1 MLNQTSNRSHG
12 RFIKKD
18 DPVRKVMNISEFNLM
33 EICDKPV
40 TYHDNAS
47 ANIIH
52 NRLHA
57 EEDLA
62 EGVRDSYEIN
72 MSFPHELR
80 PVIRP
85 LDFTEEWKKQKKR
98 MANRHH
104 RLEEEEEFEL
114 DVTSLL
120 KEKKIDFKKA
130 TFKVIETVVPEQKKD
145 TKDKPPVNL
154 FPQALPVKT
163 SPTETKAAAPQP
175 ARPASSRPATP
186 PPAQAP
192 EPMQETMHHTASD
205 ADEFVPYVPT
215 RDGSSPEAPVQ
226 RMEPPRLTE
235 EERDRLRDE
244 ARAAGYQQGFQQGE
258 EKGTLSAQDKITAIT
273 DELANIMEN
282 LQGMQKSIL
291 THVQENFLMICQ
303 SFLEALLHREFK
315 VKPESFGAVI
325 ERAIADALPDDE
337 FLIHVSPQAYQ
348 DLSTWSNPEMKRRL
362 RVDDKLQNDHF
373 RVEGKH
379 SVIDGDLP
387 KIIRDLLEQADI
399 QLFESKEKAG

>member
-1 MLNQTSNRSHG
+1 MLNQANNRNHG

-18 DPVRKVMNISEFNLM
+18 DPVRKVMTISEFNLM

-40 TYHDNAS
+40 TYHDNAN

-57 EEDLA
+57 GEELA

-85 LDFTEEWKKQKKR
+85 LDFTEEWNKQKKR
-98 MANRHH
+98 MTSRHH
-104 RLEEEEEFEL
+104 RLEDEEEFEL

-120 KEKKIDFKKA
+120 KESKIDLKRA
-130 TFKVIETVVPEQKKD
+130 TFKVIETAMPQQKKD
-145 TKDKPPVNL
+145 VKDSKPPVNL
-154 FPQALPVKT
+154 FPQAMPVKT
-163 SPTETKAAAPQP
+163 NVEPKAAAPAPQP
-175 ARPASSRPATP
+175 ASPAAPQAPPP
-186 PPAQAP
+186 PPAS
-192 EPMQETMHHTASD
+192 EPVHHTQGD
-205 ADEFVPYVPT
+205 ADDFVPYAPS
-215 RDGSSPEAPVQ
+215 RDKANPEAQVQ
-226 RMEPPRLTE
+226 RMEPPKLTE
-235 EERDRLRDE
+235 EEKEMLRNE
-244 ARAAGYQQGFQQGE
+244 ARAEGYQQGFQQGE
-258 EKGTLSAQDKITAIT
+258 EKGTLSAQDKVTAIT

-315 VKPESFGAVI
+315 VNPESFGAVI
-325 ERAIADALPDDE
+325 ERAISDALPDDE
-337 FLIHVSPQAYQ
+337 FIIHVSPQAFQ
-348 DLSTWSNPEMKRRL
+348 DLSNWSNPQMRRRL

-387 KIIRDLLEQADI
+387 KIIRDLLDQADI

>member
-1 MLNQTSNRSHG
+1 MLNHTNNRSHG

-18 DPVRKVMNISEFNLM
+18 DPVRNVMNISEFNLM

-40 TYHDNAS
+40 TYHDNAN

-57 EEDLA
+57 EEDLQ

-72 MSFPHELR
+72 MSFPHESR

-104 RLEEEEEFEL
+104 RLDDEEEFEL
-114 DVTSLL
+114 DVTSML
-120 KEKKIDFKKA
+120 KENKIDFRKA
-130 TFKVIETVVPEQKKD
+130 TFKVIESAAPQKK
-145 TKDKPPVNL
+145 KDQSDINPPVNL
-154 FPQALPVKT
+154 FPQAMPVK
-163 SPTETKAAAPQP
+163 
-175 ARPASSRPATP
+175 AS
-186 PPAQAP
+186 AP
-192 EPMQETMHHTASD
+192 EPKVEAPAAQAKANRPSPPPPPVQEPALHSQDD
-205 ADEFVPYVPT
+205 ADDFVPYVPGKDNA
-215 RDGSSPEAPVQ
+215 RPEAPVQ
-226 RMEPPRLTE
+226 RMEPPRLSE
-235 EERDRLRDE
+235 EERERLREE
-244 ARAAGYQQGFQQGE
+244 AKAEGYQQGFLQGE
-258 EKGTLSAQDKITAIT
+258 EKGTLSAQDRITAIT
-273 DELANIMEN
+273 DELAKIMEN

-291 THVQENFLMICQ
+291 NHVQENFLMICQ

-315 VKPESFGAVI
+315 INPESFGAVI
-325 ERAIADALPDDE
+325 ERAIADALPEDE
-337 FLIHVSPQAYQ
+337 FVIHVSPQAFQ
-348 DLSTWSNPEMKRRL
+348 DLSNWSNPEMRRRL
-362 RVDDKLQNDHF
+362 KVDDKLQNDHF

-387 KIIRDLLEQADI
+387 KIIRDLLDQADI

>member
-1 MLNQTSNRSHG
+1 MLNQANNRSHG

-18 DPVRKVMNISEFNLM
+18 DPVRQVMNISEFNLM

-40 TYHDNAS
+40 THHDNAN

-72 MSFPHELR
+72 MSFPHESR

-104 RLEEEEEFEL
+104 RLEDEEEFEL

-120 KEKKIDFKKA
+120 KENKIDFKKA
-130 TFKVIETVVPEQKKD
+130 TFRVIETPAPRQKK
-145 TKDKPPVNL
+145 TEKEATPPVNL
-154 FPQALPVKT
+154 FPQATPVKST
-163 SPTETKAAAPQP
+163 APKPEAAPAPSRAAAPSP
-175 ARPASSRPATP
+175 TP
-186 PPAQAP
+186 ETAHHAQA
-192 EPMQETMHHTASD
+192 D
-205 ADEFVPYVPT
+205 ADDFVPYAPA
-215 RDGSSPEAPVQ
+215 RDKANPEAQVQ
-226 RMEPPRLTE
+226 RMEPPKLTE
-235 EERDRLRDE
+235 EEREALRNE
-244 ARAAGYQQGFQQGE
+244 ARAEGYQQGFQQGE

-273 DELANIMEN
+273 DELANIIEN
-282 LQGMQKSIL
+282 MTGMQKSIL
-291 THVQENFLMICQ
+291 NHVQENFLMICQ

-315 VKPESFGAVI
+315 INPESFGAVI
-325 ERAIADALPDDE
+325 ERAISDALPEDE
-337 FLIHVSPQAYQ
+337 FFIHVSPQAFQ
-348 DLSTWSNPEMKRRL
+348 DLSNWSNPEMRRRL

-387 KIIRDLLEQADI
+387 KIIRDLLDQADI

>member
-1 MLNQTSNRSHG
+1 MLNQANNRSHG

-40 TYHDNAS
+40 TYHDNAN

-57 EEDLA
+57 EEELA

-120 KEKKIDFKKA
+120 KENKIDFKKA
-130 TFKVIETVVPEQKKD
+130 TFKVIETATPQQKKD
-145 TKDKPPVNL
+145 VKEAKPPVNL
-154 FPQALPVKT
+154 FPQAIPVKA
-163 SPTETKAAAPQP
+163 EAKASAPAPQP
-175 ARPASSRPATP
+175 ARPTAQKAAP
-186 PPAQAP
+186 PPAP
-192 EPMQETMHHTASD
+192 EPMHHTQAD
-205 ADEFVPYVPT
+205 ADDFVPYAPT
-215 RDGSSPEAPVQ
+215 RDKANPEAQVQ
-226 RMEPPRLTE
+226 RMEPPKLTE
-235 EERDRLRDE
+235 EERELLRNE
-244 ARAAGYQQGFQQGE
+244 ARAEGYQQGFQQGE

-315 VKPESFGAVI
+315 VNPESFGAVI
-325 ERAIADALPDDE
+325 ERAISDALPDDE
-337 FLIHVSPQAYQ
+337 FIIHVSPQAFQ
-348 DLSTWSNPEMKRRL
+348 DLSNWSNPEMRRRL

-387 KIIRDLLEQADI
+387 KIIRDLLDQADI

>member
-1 MLNQTSNRSHG
+1 MLNQANNRSHG

-40 TYHDNAS
+40 TYHDNAN

-57 EEDLA
+57 EEELA

-120 KEKKIDFKKA
+120 KENKIDFKKA
-130 TFKVIETVVPEQKKD
+130 TFKVIETAMPQQKKD
-145 TKDKPPVNL
+145 VKDSKPPVNL
-154 FPQALPVKT
+154 FPQAIPVKANV
-163 SPTETKAAAPQP
+163 ENKAEAPAAQP
-175 ARPASSRPATP
+175 ARPAARQAPPTP
-186 PPAQAP
+186 PPAP
-192 EPMQETMHHTASD
+192 EPVHHTQGD
-205 ADEFVPYVPT
+205 ADDFVPYAPS
-215 RDGSSPEAPVQ
+215 RDKANPEAQVQ
-226 RMEPPRLTE
+226 RMEPPKLTE
-235 EERDRLRDE
+235 EEKEMLRDE
-244 ARAAGYQQGFQQGE
+244 ARAEGYQQGFQQGE

-273 DELANIMEN
+273 AELANIMEN

-291 THVQENFLMICQ
+291 THVQENFMMICQ

-315 VKPESFGAVI
+315 VNPESFGAVI
-325 ERAIADALPDDE
+325 ERAISDALPDDE
-337 FLIHVSPQAYQ
+337 FIIHVSPQAFQ
-348 DLSTWSNPEMKRRL
+348 DLSNWSNPEMRRRL

-387 KIIRDLLEQADI
+387 KIIRDLLDQADI

>member
-1 MLNQTSNRSHG
+1 
-12 RFIKKD
+12 
-18 DPVRKVMNISEFNLM
+18 MNISEFNLM

-40 TYHDNAS
+40 TYHDNAN

-52 NRLHA
+52 NRLHSD
-57 EEDLA
+57 EDLA
-62 EGVRDSYEIN
+62 EGVRESYEIN

-85 LDFTEEWKKQKKR
+85 LDFTEEWKRQKKR
-98 MANRHH
+98 MANRNH

-120 KEKKIDFKKA
+120 KENKIDFKKA
-130 TFKVIETVVPEQKKD
+130 TFRVIETAMPQQKKD
-145 TKDKPPVNL
+145 VKEAKPPVNL
-154 FPQALPVKT
+154 FPQAMPVKA
-163 SPTETKAAAPQP
+163 SGGEPKASAPASQP
-175 ARPASSRPATP
+175 ARPAAGHPAPTP
-186 PPAQAP
+186 SATTPV
-192 EPMQETMHHTASD
+192 QETMHHTQSD
-205 ADEFVPYVPT
+205 ADDFVPYAPT
-215 RDGSSPEAPVQ
+215 KGGASPETPVQ
-226 RMEPPRLTE
+226 RMEPPQLSE
-235 EERDRLRDE
+235 DEREALRNE
-244 ARAAGYQQGFQQGE
+244 ARAEGYQQGFQQGE
-258 EKGTLSAQDKITAIT
+258 EKGTLSAQDKISAIT

-291 THVQENFLMICQ
+291 NHVQENFLMICQ

-315 VKPESFGAVI
+315 VNPESFGAVI

-337 FLIHVSPQAYQ
+337 FSIHVSPQAFQ
-348 DLSTWSNPEMKRRL
+348 DLSNWSNPEMRRRL
-362 RVDDKLQNDHF
+362 KVDDKLQNDHF

-387 KIIRDLLEQADI
+387 KIIRDLLDQADI

>member
-1 MLNQTSNRSHG
+1 MLNQANNRSHG

-40 TYHDNAS
+40 TYHDNAN

-57 EEDLA
+57 EEELA

-120 KEKKIDFKKA
+120 KENKIDFKKA
-130 TFKVIETVVPEQKKD
+130 TFKVIETAMPQQKKD
-145 TKDKPPVNL
+145 VKEAKPSVNL
-154 FPQALPVKT
+154 FPQAMPVKAHAE
-163 SPTETKAAAPQP
+163 PKATAPAPQP
-175 ARPASSRPATP
+175 ARPTAQKATP
-186 PPAQAP
+186 PPPPAA
-192 EPMQETMHHTASD
+192 EPMHHTQAD
-205 ADEFVPYVPT
+205 ADDFIPYAPT
-215 RDGSSPEAPVQ
+215 RDNANPEAQVQ
-226 RMEPPRLTE
+226 RMEPPKLTE
-235 EERDRLRDE
+235 EEKEMLRNE
-244 ARAAGYQQGFQQGE
+244 ARSEGYQQGFQQGE

-273 DELANIMEN
+273 TELANIMEN

-315 VKPESFGAVI
+315 VNPESFGAVI
-325 ERAIADALPDDE
+325 ERAISDALPDDE
-337 FLIHVSPQAYQ
+337 FIIHVSPQAFQ
-348 DLSTWSNPEMKRRL
+348 DLSNWSNPEMRRRL

-387 KIIRDLLEQADI
+387 KMIRDLLDQADI

>member
-1 MLNQTSNRSHG
+1 MLNQANNRSHG

-40 TYHDNAS
+40 TYHDNAN

-57 EEDLA
+57 EEDLK

-72 MSFPHELR
+72 MSFPHESR

-104 RLEEEEEFEL
+104 RLDDEEEFEL

-120 KEKKIDFKKA
+120 KENKIDFKKA
-130 TFKVIETVVPEQKKD
+130 TFKVIETAAPKKKKD
-145 TKDKPPVNL
+145 QTEVKPPVNL
-154 FPQALPVKT
+154 FPQAIPVKT
-163 SPTETKAAAPQP
+163 NDPEARMEMPAPQAAKP
-175 ARPASSRPATP
+175 SRPAQPTP
-186 PPAQAP
+186 VQEAAPHSQA
-192 EPMQETMHHTASD
+192 D
-205 ADEFVPYVPT
+205 ADDFVPYVPN
-215 RDGSSPEAPVQ
+215 RDSVRPEAPVQ
-226 RMEPPRLTE
+226 RMEPPRLSE
-235 EERDRLRDE
+235 EESERLRDE
-244 ARAAGYQQGFQQGE
+244 ARAEGYQQGYLQGE
-258 EKGTLSAQDKITAIT
+258 EKGTLSAQEKITAIT
-273 DELANIMEN
+273 DELASIIEN

-291 THVQENFLMICQ
+291 NHVQENFLMICQ

-315 VKPESFGAVI
+315 INPESFGAVI
-325 ERAIADALPDDE
+325 ERAIADALPEDE
-337 FLIHVSPQAYQ
+337 FVIHVSPQAFQ
-348 DLSTWSNPEMKRRL
+348 DLSNWSNPEMRRRL
-362 RVDDKLQNDHF
+362 KVDDKLQNDHF

-387 KIIRDLLEQADI
+387 KIIRDLLDQADI

>member
-18 DPVRKVMNISEFNLM
+18 DPVRKVMTINEFNLM

-40 TYHDNAS
+40 TYHDNAN

-52 NRLHA
+52 NKLHA
-57 EEDLA
+57 EDELA

-72 MSFPHELR
+72 MSFPHESR

-85 LDFTEEWKKQKKR
+85 LDFTDEWKKQKKR

-120 KEKKIDFKKA
+120 KENKIDFKKA
-130 TFKVIETVVPEQKKD
+130 TFKAIESNTPERKKD
-145 TKDKPPVNL
+145 QQETKPTVNL
-154 FPQALPVKT
+154 FPQAIPVRTTAPEAKAA
-163 SPTETKAAAPQP
+163 SPTSAP
-175 ARPASSRPATP
+175 ARATATRATTP
-186 PPAQAP
+186 EAP
-192 EPMQETMHHTASD
+192 VNNVPTATED
-205 ADEFVPYVPT
+205 FVPYVPT
-215 RDGSSPEAPVQ
+215 REVSNPEAVVQ
-226 RMEPPRLTE
+226 KVEAPRLTE
-235 EERDRLRDE
+235 DERERLREE
-244 ARAAGYQQGFQQGE
+244 ARAEGYQQGYLQGE
-258 EKGTLSAQDKITAIT
+258 EKGTLSAQDKIHTIT

-315 VKPESFGAVI
+315 VNPESFGAVI
-325 ERAIADALPDDE
+325 ERAIADALPEDE
-337 FLIHVSPQAYQ
+337 FVIHVSPQSFQ
-348 DLSTWSNPEMKRRL
+348 DLNKWSNPEMRKRL
-362 RVDDKLQNDHF
+362 RIDEKLQNDHF

-387 KIIRDLLEQADI
+387 KIIRDLLDQADI
-399 QLFESKEKAG
+399 QLFETKEKAG

>member
-1 MLNQTSNRSHG
+1 MLNQANNRSHG

-18 DPVRKVMNISEFNLM
+18 DPVRRVMNISEFNLM

-40 TYHDNAS
+40 TYHDNAN

-57 EEDLA
+57 EEELA

-120 KEKKIDFKKA
+120 KENKIDFKKA
-130 TFKVIETVVPEQKKD
+130 TFKVIETATPQQKKD
-145 TKDKPPVNL
+145 VKEAKPPVNL
-154 FPQALPVKT
+154 FPQAMPVKA
-163 SPTETKAAAPQP
+163 SGEAKASAPAPQP
-175 ARPASSRPATP
+175 ARPAPQKAAPPPP
-186 PPAQAP
+186 PPAP
-192 EPMQETMHHTASD
+192 EPVHHAQAD
-205 ADEFVPYVPT
+205 ADDFVPYAPT
-215 RDGSSPEAPVQ
+215 RDRANPEAQVQ
-226 RMEPPRLTE
+226 RMEPPKLTE
-235 EERDRLRDE
+235 EEKELLRNE
-244 ARAAGYQQGFQQGE
+244 ARAEGYQQGFQQGE

-291 THVQENFLMICQ
+291 SHVQENFLMICQ

-315 VKPESFGAVI
+315 VNPESFGAVI
-325 ERAIADALPDDE
+325 ERAISDALPDDE
-337 FLIHVSPQAYQ
+337 FIIHVSPQAFQ
-348 DLSTWSNPEMKRRL
+348 DLSNWSNPEMRRRL

-387 KIIRDLLEQADI
+387 KMIRDLLDQADI

>member
-1 MLNQTSNRSHG
+1 MLNQANNRSHG

-40 TYHDNAS
+40 TYHDNAN

-57 EEDLA
+57 EEELA

-120 KEKKIDFKKA
+120 KENKIDFKKA
-130 TFKVIETVVPEQKKD
+130 TFRVIETAMPQQKKD
-145 TKDKPPVNL
+145 VKEAKPAVNL
-154 FPQALPVKT
+154 FPQAMPVKANV
-163 SPTETKAAAPQP
+163 EAKAAAPAPQP
-175 ARPASSRPATP
+175 ARPAAQKAPP
-186 PPAQAP
+186 PPAP
-192 EPMQETMHHTASD
+192 EPTHHTQAD
-205 ADEFVPYVPT
+205 ADDFVPYAPT
-215 RDGSSPEAPVQ
+215 RDRANPEAQVQ
-226 RMEPPRLTE
+226 RMEPPKLTE
-235 EERDRLRDE
+235 EEKETLRNE
-244 ARAAGYQQGFQQGE
+244 ARAEGYQQGFQQGE

-315 VKPESFGAVI
+315 VNPESFGAVI
-325 ERAIADALPDDE
+325 ERAISDALPDDE
-337 FLIHVSPQAYQ
+337 FIIHVSPQAFQ
-348 DLSTWSNPEMKRRL
+348 DLSNWSNPEMRRRL

-387 KIIRDLLEQADI
+387 KVIRDLLDQADI